1 MPTKDKG
8 DKGVSQALEKKPP
21 QEENIKDSGSNVV
34 DRTPT
39 GIDRSKISPKA
50 LEMAKKLGVDL
61 EPIFKWAEGVDMKFQ
76 ALQESLEPAVQGAI
90 ERTLTALQ
98 AKAQENEQEARRQY
112 IEKGGAP
119 PGRSG
124 GGGNMEGMLMQA
136 LLGGGGGGMDEEMLK
151 LQREMMRASIDSVKA
166 DIGFT
171 QAIKGAFVQKLTGK
185 VIGDSLKT
193 VGE

>member
-1 MPTKDKG
+1 MPRKDK
-8 DKGVSQALEKKPP
+8 DTEKPSKPVLEEPP
-21 QEENIKDSGSNVV
+21 EMGNVESNVPSG
-34 DRTPT
+34 DIRPRK

-50 LEMAKKLGVDL
+50 LKMAKELGVDL
-61 EPIFKWAEGVDMKFQ
+61 NPILDWAEGVDLRFQ
-76 ALQESLEPAVQGAI
+76 ALQESLEPAVQHAI

-98 AKAQENEQEARRQY
+98 QKAQENEQEARRRY
-112 IEKGGAP
+112 IEQGGAP

-124 GGGNMEGMLMQA
+124 GGSGMESMLIQG
-136 LLGGGGGGMDEEMLK
+136 LLGGGGGMDEEMMK

-171 QAIKGAFVQKLTGK
+171 HAIKGAFVQKLTGK
-185 VIGDSLKT
+185 VIGDSLKS

>member
-1 MPTKDKG
+1 MQTKDKT
-8 DKGVSQALEKKPP
+8 KIQAEVLEETPEVTLKK
-21 QEENIKDSGSNVV
+21 K
-34 DRTPT
+34 PT

-50 LEMAKKLGVDL
+50 LKMAKEFGVPLDPILDWAESVDL
-61 EPIFKWAEGVDMKFQ
+61 RFQ

-90 ERTLTALQ
+90 ERTLTSLQ
-98 AKAQENEQEARRQY
+98 KKAQENEQEARRRY
-112 IEKGGAP
+112 IEQGGQP
-119 PGRSG
+119 PQRS
-124 GGGNMEGMLMQA
+124 GGGNMEGMLMRMLA
-136 LLGGGGGGMDEEMLK
+136 GGGGGMDDEMLK

-171 QAIKGAFVQKLTGK
+171 HAIKGAFVQKLTGK